1 MGGQAELSS
10 LPIRNDSN
18 VNMAGDKEFDIRVVT
33 AKFSEAK
40 SADGCVHLRPYIDGY
55 RELLKFIT
63 LFGSVFSFVT
73 SDVTDKLAILE
84 KFLSAEPEQYE
95 TGLGRDE
102 GLGQVTYDSYYSS
115 LSKYH
120 AWLVQKAVTVGTYAL
135 PTKQRLLERM
145 GDPSDEECAQHL
157 GGTVQAIRPV
167 YDAVQELYHQRE
179 ILDL

>member
-18 VNMAGDKEFDIRVVT
+18 VNMAGDKECDIRVVT

-95 TGLGRDE
+95 TVNAMVAHELGPNKA
-102 GLGQVTYDSYYSS
+102 QAKKPK
-115 LSKYH
+115 SKSGSRTLLRLH
-120 AWLVQKAVTVGTYAL
+120 RAL
-135 PTKQRLLERM
+135 
-145 GDPSDEECAQHL
+145 DFIA
-157 GGTVQAIRPV
+157 
-167 YDAVQELYHQRE
+167 
-179 ILDL
+179 